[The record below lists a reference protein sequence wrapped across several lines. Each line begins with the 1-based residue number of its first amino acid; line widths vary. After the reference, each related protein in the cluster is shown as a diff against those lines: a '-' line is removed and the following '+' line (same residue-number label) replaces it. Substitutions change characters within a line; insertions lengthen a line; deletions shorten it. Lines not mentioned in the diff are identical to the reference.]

1 MGVRIR
7 LVRMGLKRNPIYNI
21 AVSDNKRGLTKKPIE
36 VIGTYDAHSK
46 PLPGAPNKKLKEVHL
61 DFERARYWLGV
72 GAQPSDT
79 VTSLF
84 RKFGIIPNPYHPT
97 VKK

>member
-21 AVSDNKRGLTKKPIE
+21 TVSDNKRGLNKKPIE

-79 VTSLF
+79 ISSLF
-84 RKFGIIPNPYHPT
+84 RKFGIMPKPSPPT
-97 VKK
+97 HKK